1 MPKLKTRKTLMKR
14 VKVTKTGKFM
24 NKLIGMAHLKAGK
37 SVDRKIRKGKITQQM
52 NVGHRKIFKK
62 LLAKQ
67 VRGK

>member
-24 NKLIGMAHLKAGK
+24 KKLIGMGHLKATKG
-37 SVDRKIRKGKITQQM
+37 VDQKEKKGKITQQM
-52 NVGHRKIFKK
+52 NVGHRRMFKK

>member
-24 NKLIGMAHLKAGK
+24 KKLIGMGHLKATK
-37 SVDRKIRKGKITQQM
+37 SVDSKERKGKITQQM
-52 NVGHRKIFKK
+52 NAGHRRMFKK